1 MNSIKLLNRTTCD
14 VLIWVKIKIVA
25 TLKIIWVADYIKY
38 QKYLTVKRQGSFIKI
53 KHNFY

>member
-1 MNSIKLLNRTTCD
+1 M
-14 VLIWVKIKIVA
+14 
-25 TLKIIWVADYIKY
+25 KIIWVADYIKY